1 MHLSFHAIDGY
12 IPPMRRQFSF
22 IALALAGWI
31 SVVSYCAVRANQMF
45 PLTDADSGVRM
56 AVLTD
61 AQITR

>member
-1 MHLSFHAIDGY
+1 
-12 IPPMRRQFSF
+12 MRRQFSF